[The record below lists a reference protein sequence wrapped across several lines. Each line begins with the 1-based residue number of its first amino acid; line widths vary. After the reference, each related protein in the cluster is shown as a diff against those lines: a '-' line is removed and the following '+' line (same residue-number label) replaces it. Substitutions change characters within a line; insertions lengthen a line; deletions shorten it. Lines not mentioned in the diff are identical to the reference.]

1 MFADATHD
9 ARGEAAVL
17 QTKGVQMKIVVVGRG
32 NVGGGLARL
41 WTRAGH
47 AVTALGREGG
57 DGSHADVV
65 VIAVPGHAI
74 EDALSRV
81 TGIDGKTT
89 IDATNSY
96 SPPGPNPG
104 FPSLVA
110 EGQSI
115 VGNQRREA
123 GVGARGRVRVGGV
136 DRRLAVDASDPRQ
149 GVLDR
154 VARDGD
160 HDHVGMR

>member
-1 MFADATHD
+1 MFADAKHD
-9 ARGEAAVL
+9 TRGEPSL
-17 QTKGVQMKIVVVGRG
+17 TTQGVQMKIVVVGRG

-41 WTRAGH
+41 WTHAGH
-47 AVTALGREGG
+47 EVTTLGKEGG

-65 VIAVPGHAI
+65 VIAVPGSAI

-96 SPPGPNPG
+96 PPSPNPG

-110 EGQSI
+110 QVKSI
-115 VGNQRREA
+115 VG
-123 GVGARGRVRVGGV
+123 G
-136 DRRLAVDASDPRQ
+136 P
-149 GVLDR
+149 
-154 VARDGD
+154 
-160 HDHVGMR
+160 

>member
-9 ARGEAAVL
+9 TRGEPAL
-17 QTKGVQMKIVVVGRG
+17 TTQGVQMRIVVVGRG

-47 AVTALGREGG
+47 EVTALGHEGG
-57 DGSHADVV
+57 DGSDADVV
-65 VIAVPGHAI
+65 VIAVPGDAI

-89 IDATNSY
+89 IDATNKY
-96 SPPGPNPG
+96 LPAPGPNPG

-110 EGQSI
+110 QVKSI
-115 VGNQRREA
+115 VGGPAAKCFNTNFA
-123 GVGARGRVRVGGV
+123 
-136 DRRLAVDASDPRQ
+136 
-149 GVLDR
+149 
-154 VARDGD
+154 
-160 HDHVGMR
+160 

>member
-1 MFADATHD
+1 
-9 ARGEAAVL
+9 
-17 QTKGVQMKIVVVGRG
+17 MKIVVAGRG

-47 AVTALGREGG
+47 DVTALGEDGG
-57 DGSHADVV
+57 DGSHADAV
-65 VIAVPGHAI
+65 VIAVPGHTI

-96 SPPGPNPG
+96 SPSGPNPG

-110 EGQSI
+110 QD
-115 VGNQRREA
+115 
-123 GVGARGRVRVGGV
+123 RG
-136 DRRLAVDASDPRQ
+136 
-149 GVLDR
+149 
-154 VARDGD
+154 
-160 HDHVGMR
+160 

>member
-9 ARGEAAVL
+9 ARGEAAVQ

-47 AVTALGREGG
+47 EVTALGHEGG

-65 VIAVPGHAI
+65 VIAVPGDAI

-81 TGIDGKTT
+81 TGINGKTT
-89 IDATNSY
+89 IDATNTY
-96 SPPGPNPG
+96 PYPGPNTG
-104 FPSLVA
+104 FPS
-110 EGQSI
+110 
-115 VGNQRREA
+115 
-123 GVGARGRVRVGGV
+123 
-136 DRRLAVDASDPRQ
+136 
-149 GVLDR
+149 
-154 VARDGD
+154 
-160 HDHVGMR
+160 